1 MDGSIER
8 HTELA
13 ASQRNGV
20 AGLWHQR
27 EHKER
32 DQTCTTGKKEPEQ
45 MHMDER
51 VGEGEGVRA
60 RTSLVWPESR
70 LARPAVARQKP
81 IEVRTALAADP
92 TPLKRED
99 EKRLARSAKQCI
111 RIHFFI
117 HMLLIPTM

>member
-27 EHKER
+27 ELRRETR
-32 DQTCTTGKKEPEQ
+32 QTGKKEPEQ

-111 RIHFFI
+111 PIHFFI